1 MPAKT
6 KRSVDDELKEL
17 EKELKEIASN
27 VENLT
32 SQHKREPA
40 VSPAPQAVK
49 EKTQKTEKAGEKKG
63 EHGNFSK
70 PRTINAEKERIEV
83 VPSETEEYVDLDD
96 KLEELVSS
104 GKRTPMSS
112 VRSQQPQFLHSGASN
127 MQSGEVKEE
136 RAEVEVPELPSPI
149 EDLRPVSEEIL
160 RDGVDGV
167 NVEGKETV
175 MDGNGEV
182 LAVQEADK
190 SGKIGEKLVASRSI
204 VEVEGPV
211 FVSLTRY
218 REIVKMLNEIGEVT
232 RDLDAL
238 IREMK
243 STRSKGVEE
252 LEKCVEHL
260 QRMEERVETLIKIM
274 RI

>member
-6 KRSVDDELKEL
+6 KRSIDDELKEL

-40 VSPAPQAVK
+40 ASPAPPAAE
-49 EKTQKTEKAGEKKG
+49 EKTQKTEKAGGKMG
-63 EHGNFSK
+63 ETGNSAK
-70 PRTINAEKERIEV
+70 LRTINVEKEKIEI

-96 KLEELVSS
+96 NKLEELASS
-104 GKRTPMSS
+104 GKRTPTSS
-112 VRSQQPQFLHSGASN
+112 AHSQQPQFLPHSALN
-127 MQSGEVKEE
+127 MQSDGVKGEGV
-136 RAEVEVPELPSPI
+136 EVEAPELPSPI
-149 EDLRPVSEEIL
+149 EDLKPVSEEIL
-160 RDGVDGV
+160 LDGV

-175 MDGNGEV
+175 TDGKGEV
-182 LAVQEADK
+182 LAIQEAGK
-190 SGKIGEKLVASRSI
+190 SEKIGEKLVTSRSI

-218 REIVKMLNEIGEVT
+218 REIVRMLNEIGEVT